1 MGNLMKQFLQIIFV
15 LFLTKQENGFPG
27 NRRDKLDQ
35 NCLNFE

>member
-15 LFLTKQENGFPG
+15 LFLTKQENGFHG
-27 NRRDKLDQ
+27 NSRDKLDQ